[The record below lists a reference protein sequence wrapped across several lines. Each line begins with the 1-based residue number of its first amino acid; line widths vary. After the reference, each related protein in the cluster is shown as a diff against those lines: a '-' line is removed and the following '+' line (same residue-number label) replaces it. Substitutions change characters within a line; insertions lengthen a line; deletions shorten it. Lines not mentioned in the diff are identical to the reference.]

1 MIHSPHRMTH
11 RRKILF
17 SLIAFLFFY
26 GLCELTFQ
34 LIGFDFSQR
43 RRDLA
48 SVPTFYRIPTTP
60 FGAAY
65 YRRPSSTTWTGKV
78 VTSQMQRIGYDAR
91 WFPKEHKIT
100 LQYDKE
106 GFRNPADL
114 EDWEIVVI
122 GDSFTELGNLKY
134 DDLVSTRL
142 GSLVNRSVK
151 NLGISHTGVL
161 NQTACLQH
169 FGVSKSTKHVVW
181 VFFEGNDLQDLIL
194 ESQRLSR
201 IEMGAREHVD
211 LITSRKTQSSLTGA
225 IQNLLFAPSRLDIY
239 GPAVNATLSRGSE
252 SFRFKLDYTPVGSEM
267 LGPVGAQLRAA
278 IEKLADLCRQ
288 RDLKLWCVYMPAKR
302 RVFHSLRYQV
312 DTDAA
317 LHLRQPWQP
326 SDLPQWLGLQC
337 RQKQIEFVDATP
349 SLIELNKSDEFS
361 HNLAFDTHLSVAGA
375 RAVAELLAAK
385 MHPFVENGTSN
396 NRPSAATAAERLKPD
411 NE

>member
-1 MIHSPHRMTH
+1 MTR

-34 LIGFDFSQR
+34 LIGFDFSQTT
-43 RRDLA
+43 RDLE

-60 FGAAY
+60 FGEAY
-65 YRRPSSTTWTGKV
+65 YRRPGSTSWTGKV
-78 VTSQMQRIGYDAR
+78 VTAQMQRIGYDAK
-91 WFPKEHKIT
+91 WFPNEQEIT
-100 LQYDKE
+100 LQYDQD

-134 DDLVSTRL
+134 DDLVSTQL
-142 GSLVNRSVK
+142 GSLMGRSVK
-151 NLGISHTGVL
+151 NLGISHTGIL

-169 FGVSKSTKHVVW
+169 FGIAKSTKHVVW
-181 VFFEGNDLQDLIL
+181 VFFEGNDLQDMVL

-201 IEMGAREHVD
+201 IETGAEGHVD
-211 LITSRKTQSSLTGA
+211 LIANRKTQSSLTAA
-225 IQNLLFAPSRLDIY
+225 IQNALFAPSRLEIY

-252 SFRFKLDYTPVGSEM
+252 SVRFKLDYTPVGSKM
-267 LGPVGAQLRAA
+267 LGPVGDQFRAA

-288 RDLKLWCVYMPAKR
+288 RELKLWCVYMPTKR

-312 DTDAA
+312 DTDAT
-317 LHLRQPWQP
+317 LHLRQSWQP
-326 SDLPQWLGLQC
+326 SDLPQWLELQC

-349 SLIELNKSDEFS
+349 SLIELNKSAEFS
-361 HNLAFDTHLSVAGA
+361 HNLVFDTHLSVAGA
-375 RAVAELLAAK
+375 RVVAESLAAK
-385 MHPFVENGTSN
+385 MQPFIENEISN
-396 NRPSAATAAERLKPD
+396 VRSSIFAARQPLKMD
-411 NE
+411 IK

>member
-1 MIHSPHRMTH
+1 MIHTPHRMTH
-11 RRKILF
+11 RRKFLF
-17 SLIAFLFFY
+17 SMIAVLFFY

-34 LIGFDFSQR
+34 LIGFDFGQTK
-43 RRDLA
+43 RDIA

-60 FGAAY
+60 FGVAY
-65 YRRPSSTTWTGKV
+65 YRRPSSITWTGKV
-78 VTSQMQRIGYDAR
+78 VTSQMQRIGYDAKC
-91 WFPKEHKIT
+91 FPKEQAIT
-100 LQYDKE
+100 LQYDKD

-122 GDSFTELGNLKY
+122 GDSFTELGNLDY
-134 DDLVSTRL
+134 DDLVSTQL
-142 GSLVNRSVK
+142 GSFVDRSVK
-151 NLGISHTGVL
+151 NLGISHTGIL

-194 ESQRLSR
+194 ESQRQSR
-201 IEMGAREHVD
+201 IEMGVSEHVD
-211 LITSRKTQSSLTGA
+211 LIASRKTQSSLTGA
-225 IQNLLFAPSRLDIY
+225 IQNVLFGPSRLDIY

-267 LGPVGAQLRAA
+267 LGPVGDQLRVA
-278 IEKLADLCRQ
+278 IEKLADLCQQ
-288 RDLKLWCVYMPAKR
+288 RNLKLWCVYMPTKR
-302 RVFHSLRYQV
+302 RAFHSLRYEV
-312 DTDAA
+312 DPDAA

-326 SDLPQWLGLQC
+326 SDLPQWLERQC

-375 RAVAELLAAK
+375 RVVAELLAARI
-385 MHPFVENGTSN
+385 HPFVEKGTSKD
-396 NRPSAATAAERLKPD
+396 RSSTSAATGGLKPD
-411 NE
+411 TQ

>member
-1 MIHSPHRMTH
+1 MTR

-34 LIGFDFSQR
+34 LIGFDFSQTT
-43 RRDLA
+43 RDLE

-60 FGAAY
+60 FGEAY
-65 YRRPSSTTWTGKV
+65 YRRPGSTSWTGKV
-78 VTSQMQRIGYDAR
+78 VTAQMQRIGYDAK
-91 WFPKEHKIT
+91 WFPNEQEIT
-100 LQYDKE
+100 LQYDQD

-134 DDLVSTRL
+134 DDLVSTQL
-142 GSLVNRSVK
+142 GSLMGRSVK
-151 NLGISHTGVL
+151 NLGISHTGIL

-169 FGVSKSTKHVVW
+169 FGIAKSTKHVVW
-181 VFFEGNDLQDLIL
+181 VFFEGNDLQDMVL

-201 IEMGAREHVD
+201 IETGAEGHVD
-211 LITSRKTQSSLTGA
+211 LIANRKTQSSLTAA
-225 IQNLLFAPSRLDIY
+225 IQNALFAPSRLEIY

-252 SFRFKLDYTPVGSEM
+252 SVRFKLDYTPVGSKM
-267 LGPVGAQLRAA
+267 LGPVGDQFRAA

-288 RDLKLWCVYMPAKR
+288 RELKLWCVYMPTKR

-312 DTDAA
+312 DTDAT
-317 LHLRQPWQP
+317 LHLRQSWQP
-326 SDLPQWLGLQC
+326 SDLPQWLELQC

-349 SLIELNKSDEFS
+349 SLIELDKSAEFS
-361 HNLAFDTHLSVAGA
+361 HNLVFDTHLSVAGA
-375 RAVAELLAAK
+375 RVVAESLAAK
-385 MHPFVENGTSN
+385 MQPFIENEISN
-396 NRPSAATAAERLKPD
+396 VRSSIFAARQPLKMD
-411 NE
+411 IK

>member
-1 MIHSPHRMTH
+1 MTR

-17 SLIAFLFFY
+17 SMIAFLFFY

-34 LIGFDFSQR
+34 LIGFDFAQTT
-43 RRDLA
+43 RDIE

-60 FGAAY
+60 FGEAY
-65 YRRPSSTTWTGKV
+65 YRRPGATSWTGKV
-78 VTSQMQRIGYDAR
+78 VTSQMQRIGYDAQ
-91 WFPKEHKIT
+91 WFPPEQEIT
-100 LQYDKE
+100 LQYDKD

-134 DDLVSTRL
+134 DDLFSTQL
-142 GSLVNRSVK
+142 GALVDRSVK

-169 FGVSKSTKHVVW
+169 FGISKSTKHVVW
-181 VFFEGNDLQDLIL
+181 AFFEGNDLQDMVL

-201 IEMGAREHVD
+201 IETGASEHVD
-211 LITSRKTQSSLTGA
+211 LIANRQTQSSLTAA
-225 IQNLLFAPSRLDIY
+225 IQNVLFAPSRLDIY
-239 GPAVNATLSRGSE
+239 GPAVNATLHRGSE
-252 SFRFKLDYTPVGSEM
+252 VVRFKLDYTPVGSEI
-267 LGPVGAQLRAA
+267 LGPVGDQLKVA
-278 IEKLADLCRQ
+278 IEKLAELCRQ
-288 RDLKLWCVYMPAKR
+288 RDMKLWCVYLPTKR
-302 RVFHSLRYQV
+302 RVFHSLGYQV

-326 SDLPQWLGLQC
+326 SDLPQWLELQC

-349 SLIELNKSDEFS
+349 PLIALNKSDDFS

-375 RAVAELLAAK
+375 RVVAESLAAK
-385 MHPFVENGTSN
+385 MQPFVENGTAHD
-396 NRPSAATAAERLKPD
+396 RPSRSTVP
-411 NE
+411 